1 MNRLS
6 DPVISFLIVLAIGIV
21 VGLAAQKV
29 LRTSWLSK
37 QIAGARNLAVSHAL
51 VGIAGSFVGFHVA
64 VLLNLG
70 GRGSLAPL
78 IGALIGAALVV
89 WAWKTVKL

>member
-6 DPVISFLIVLAIGIV
+6 DPVVSFFIVLAIGMI

-29 LRTSWLSK
+29 LQTSWLSK
-37 QIAGARNLAVSHAL
+37 QIAGVRNLAVSHAL
-51 VGIAGSFVGFHVA
+51 IGVAGSFVGFHVA
-64 VLLNLG
+64 TLVNSG
-70 GRGSLAPL
+70 GRGSLLPL
-78 IGALIGAALVV
+78 IGALVGAVLVV

>member
-1 MNRLS
+1 MARLS
-6 DPVISFLIVLAIGIV
+6 DPVISFLLVLTIGIL

-37 QIAGARNLAVSHAL
+37 QIAGTRNLALTHAL
-51 VGIAGSFVGFHVA
+51 VGIAGSFVGLHVA
-64 VLLNLG
+64 TLLTSG

-89 WAWKTVKL
+89 WAWKTIRV